1 MSTRIIYVGL
11 LFLSLSI
18 QGCIEKQGDP
28 GEPGQ
33 QFWEN
38 HIPFQTNYNP
48 LNLPFTEDFE
58 PTPLTKGE
66 VNMTEASGIA
76 WSIKNPGTIWAHNDS
91 GNTNELF
98 LLEAETGKTLCR
110 FEVTGSINLDWE
122 DMEVSTGPVDGES
135 YIYIADTGDNYE
147 LRRNYTIYRFVEPVY
162 EPAFEGKS
170 ISLEN
175 QVLDRI
181 RFDYP
186 DGSHNTEAMLVDP
199 TTKDI
204 FLITKSDVVSMLY
217 VVPYPQPINELFPIF
232 KAGEFSFRRATAANS
247 STDGKK
253 VIIKNREEIFYWEKT
268 GDESMV
274 ELLST
279 TPKKAPYL
287 GEPIGEAICFDLE
300 NNYFTLSEK
309 PNSSTPVNLYK
320 YIYNKF

>member
-1 MSTRIIYVGL
+1 MGSRVRCVGL
-11 LFLSLSI
+11 LFLVLSV
-18 QGCIEKQGDP
+18 QGCVEEQANP
-28 GEPGQ
+28 GEPDQ

-38 HIPFQTNYNP
+38 HTPFKTAYNP
-48 LNLPFTEDFE
+48 LNLSFTEDFE
-58 PTPLTKGE
+58 STSLLMGE
-66 VNMTEASGIA
+66 VNIAEASGIA

-98 LLEAETGKTLCR
+98 LLEAATGKTLCR
-110 FEVTGSINLDWE
+110 FQVTGSINLDWE

-135 YIYIADTGDNYE
+135 YIYIADTGDNFE
-147 LRRNYTIYRFVEPVY
+147 LRRNYTIYRFIEPVY
-162 EPAFEGKS
+162 DPAFEGKS
-170 ISLEN
+170 IPLEN
-175 QVLDRI
+175 HGLDRI

-186 DGSHNTEAMLVDP
+186 DGSHDTEAMLVDP
-199 TTKDI
+199 STKDI

-253 VIIKNREEIFYWEKT
+253 VVIKNREVIFYWEKT
-268 GDESMV
+268 GDESMI

-279 TPKKAPYL
+279 NPKKAPYL
-287 GEPIGEAICFDLE
+287 GEPIGEAICFDPE

-309 PNSSTPVNLYK
+309 PKSLAPVNLYK
-320 YIYNKF
+320 YIYKKF